1 MKCTEYRNSK
11 QARKTHRPH
20 MHGGHSP
27 RPAAGHWVQVGRTE
41 HFRVC
46 PHAEVL
52 MRSQS
57 ASVRVSGWQAP
68 SVWPASWPHTE
79 GESRS
84 HSCRHRANQPFCKQP
99 RPNKGVWH
107 SQPTLRTGNLIGMIC
122 LNKQPLGPTSDSHL
136 CDNPCFWSLRFLPG
150 PSSQD
155 VSHTPP
161 RMESQ
166 RRCKADVL
174 PHRSAAHSTYRS
186 PCSCRER

>member
-1 MKCTEYRNSK
+1 
-11 QARKTHRPH
+11 

-27 RPAAGHWVQVGRTE
+27 RPAAGHWVQAGRAG
-41 HFRVC
+41 HFWVC

-57 ASVRVSGWQAP
+57 ASVTVLGWQPP
-68 SVWPASWPHTE
+68 SACPVSRPHTE
-79 GESRS
+79 GEACS

-107 SQPTLRTGNLIGMIC
+107 SRLTLRTGNLICMIC

-136 CDNPCFWSLRFLPG
+136 SDNPRFQSLRFLPG

-161 RMESQ
+161 RKEGQ
-166 RRCKADVL
+166 RRCKAGVL
-174 PHRSAAHSTYRS
+174 SHRLAAHSTYRS
-186 PCSCRER
+186 SCSCRKC